1 MMDIEQIVVVLKDAY
16 ELRRAGALTY
26 VEFEKIKSILMKEI

>member
-26 VEFEKIKSILMKEI
+26 EEFGCR